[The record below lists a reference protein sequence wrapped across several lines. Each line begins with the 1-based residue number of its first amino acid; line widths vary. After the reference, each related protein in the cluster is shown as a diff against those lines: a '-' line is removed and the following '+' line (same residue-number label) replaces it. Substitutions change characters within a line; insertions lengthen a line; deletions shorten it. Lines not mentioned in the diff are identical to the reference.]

1 MPCYYPQT
9 GKLAIG
15 KEFYAFIDKVALND
29 NFFVGGDFNGHVGC
43 DVGSFGKVLRVFVIG
58 QVNDW
63 EITLMD
69 SWKSVTFDEF
79 LFQDREKST
88 SKKSKSQFKLNDI
101 DTVTD
106 YILGKNR

>member
-1 MPCYYPQT
+1 MRNHT
-9 GKLAIG
+9 
-15 KEFYAFIDKVALND
+15 
-29 NFFVGGDFNGHVGC
+29 NG
-43 DVGSFGKVLRVFVIG
+43 L
-58 QVNDW
+58 
-63 EITLMD
+63 D

-106 YILGKNR
+106 YILGKNRSRSKVKDVKVITGKEVMTQHCLFFMDVFLSKEELKKRVFSESN